1 VKVFSLP
8 RFLQRGVILT
18 GVRECTQAPLLDS
31 APIASGLAC
40 PNEQA
45 LAGLGRVAVGAE
57 INHTYIIAQENWVKG
72 RCIGN
77 WSFTIGAVRG
87 RLAAFCRDLH

>member
-1 VKVFSLP
+1 MS
-8 RFLQRGVILT
+8 RHSQ
-18 GVRECTQAPLLDS
+18 DS
-31 APIASGLAC
+31 GSWQSG
-40 PNEQA
+40 P
-45 LAGLGRVAVGAE
+45 E